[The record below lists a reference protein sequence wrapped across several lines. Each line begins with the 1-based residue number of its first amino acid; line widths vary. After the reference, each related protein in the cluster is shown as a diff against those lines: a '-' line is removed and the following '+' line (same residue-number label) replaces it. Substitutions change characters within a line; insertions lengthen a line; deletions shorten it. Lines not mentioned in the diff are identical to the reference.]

1 MKKLLAILLAVLIGL
16 FSTVSTADTV
26 TVDRPVESKTY
37 EWFMG
42 YAHRCGMYRNKRY
55 YAYKR
60 AYRMYKR
67 ERVKY
72 IAKCV
77 AFIPLRLMVGV
88 ASAETTPDERYYYAL
103 AQGGTKEQA
112 LDAYNGSEVKPTGK
126 RVSHPKWAN
135 IEPDKVEFVSAE
147 ELSNPVFAKRG
158 WFSAAKLN
166 GFGSETVLAYQW
178 FKPDDPEAPTPPPE
192 YITFHGKKYIL
203 WCAGQGGVKKG
214 AAMYLPVVFLE
225 KETNGVKNSILLDAP
240 IGLPVN
246 KVNQV
251 RALRFTACKPSK
263 ATNKQLIVM
272 VAKQRIDDAKDIVD
286 GRPVIKIDVPNGYE
300 RSEADKVE
308 QALADGAGVAG
319 PKSGISGPAAQLR
332 NDGGLKCAVVKY
344 LSRYIGKTVIDAF
357 GRSVIVTEESILSTT
372 DNHKDIKPFLKKIEI
387 GEMTGEEA
395 YQAWLEAQGGPEGLI
410 YECPVHPQNGRVR
423 LGRQI
428 FGKFSQLS
436 EEALFRVVSK
446 DLGKLAELG
455 FENGYKNALKRK
467 YAALR
472 MPELAGVLDH
482 PFLYQDAV
490 RSYLS
495 KWHDIASG
503 AIEVNGSLALAV
515 IDPVWFDDIYVGG
528 KSVDDPTAGVVAAG
542 TILFGRPGKDGH
554 NPLIGKKVVL
564 GRFPQVKSGLPVV
577 TVAGSAYASGL
588 IVVSGRPG
596 DMVLQDLD
604 ADLDGDK
611 PYVIDE
617 EAIVEAVEKA
627 NKVFN
632 FPHIIFTKWEAS
644 EEKETLA
651 EYLGRNA
658 QWQSEE
664 SVGSFAT
671 HQFVIDEMVP
681 LLEEGQD
688 WKKLP
693 RPTLDEN
700 GNYGEYTTLE
710 EAFKTNEMLGVGG
723 NMATDSGKLN
733 HKPDAPKGITKRFAF
748 RPMSQRDAHP
758 NDPDSGFKKRLAAF
772 LPDLYPGVALNI
784 LKRVHDLLMKF
795 VPITETGRTA
805 TNDFIYDEETGRII
819 PDVPQTLWRPAR
831 FEPIPDAVF
840 MHMFGNELDQIKT
853 SLICHPND
861 VEIEELNN
869 DLQVF
874 TDADEGISLVTYF
887 TKYATKIVDIEH
899 DLDDDKKGWTVSGR
913 DTFGDNLI
921 LFVKT
926 AIKRKDVSDEDCLWL
941 AYNALCKSFFG
952 SESSSRGTA
961 FAFGQFLNLFEK
973 MLIAQVCHNTGAKP
987 PKLFGEKVSIK
998 DSVTKST
1005 SEQTVPALEM
1015 TDEEPPANIVIDEK
1029 ELRERLLTQV
1039 NNDIVDEEPP
1049 TANVDLAAMM
1059 KQLEAQVAQSSDSE
1073 DEWEIGS
1080 DDNFDED
1087 EEF

>member
-1 MKKLLAILLAVLIGL
+1 MKKLFALLVALILGL
-16 FSTVSTADTV
+16 SSTVSTADNV
-26 TVDRPVESKTY
+26 TVDRPTENKTY
-37 EWFMG
+37 EWFVG
-42 YAHRCGMYRNKRY
+42 YAHRCGTYRNKRY

-60 AYRMYKR
+60 AYRMYKYT
-67 ERVKY
+67 RVKH
-72 IAKCV
+72 IAKRV
-77 AFIPLRLMVGV
+77 ALAPLHILIGV
-88 ASAETTPDERYYYAL
+88 ASAETTPDERYYHTL

-112 LDAYNGSEVKPTGK
+112 LSAYNGSEVKPTAR

-135 IEPDKVEFVSAE
+135 IEPDKVEFVSCE

-158 WFSAAKLN
+158 WFSAAELN
-166 GFGSETVLAYQW
+166 GFGKETVLAYQW
-178 FKPDDPEAPTPPPE
+178 FKPDDPEAPTTPPE
-192 YITFHGKKYIL
+192 YVTFHGKKYIL
-203 WCAGQGGVKKG
+203 WCAGQGQVKKG
-214 AAMYLPVVFLE
+214 AAIYLPVVFLE
-225 KETNGVKNSILLDAP
+225 KETNGVKNSVLLDAP
-240 IGLPVN
+240 IDLPIN

-251 RALRFTACKPSK
+251 RSLRFTACKPSK
-263 ATNKQLIVM
+263 ATNKQLVVLM
-272 VAKQRIDDAKDIVD
+272 AQQRTDDAKSIVD

-300 RSEADKVE
+300 RSEANDVQ
-308 QALADGAGVAG
+308 QALADGTGVAG
-319 PKSGISGPAAQLR
+319 PKSGISGPASQVR
-332 NDGGLKCAVVKY
+332 NKGGLKCALIKF
-344 LSRYIGKTVIDAF
+344 LSRYIGKTVIDVF
-357 GRSVIVTEESILSTT
+357 GRKVVITEESIIITT
-372 DNHKDIKPFLKKIEI
+372 DCCKDIKPFLKKVET

-395 YQAWLEAQGGPEGLI
+395 YQAWLDAQGGPDGLI
-410 YECPVHPQNGRVR
+410 YECPVHPQNGRIR

-436 EEALFRVVSK
+436 DEALFRVVSK
-446 DLGKLAELG
+446 DFGKLAELG

-472 MPELAGVLDH
+472 IPELANILDH

-495 KWHDIASG
+495 KWHDVASG
-503 AIEVNGSLALAV
+503 SIEVNGSLALAV
-515 IDPVWFDDIYVGG
+515 IDPVWFDDVYVGG
-528 KSVDDPTAGVVAAG
+528 KSVDDPTIGVVAAG

-564 GRFPQVKSGLPVV
+564 GRFPQVKQGLPVV

-611 PYVIDE
+611 FYVIDDE
-617 EAIVEAVEKA
+617 NVVEAVEKA
-627 NKVFN
+627 NKIFN

-658 QWQSEE
+658 QWQAEE

-688 WKKLP
+688 WKSLP

-710 EAFKTNEMLGVGG
+710 EAFKTNEQLGVGG

-733 HKPDAPKGITKRFAF
+733 HRPGAPKGITKRFAF

-758 NDPDSGFKKRLAAF
+758 NAPDSGFKKRLTAF
-772 LPDLYPGVALNI
+772 LPNNYPGVALNV

-795 VPITETGRTA
+795 VPITETGRTE
-805 TNDFIYDEETGRII
+805 TNDFIYDEESGRII
-819 PDVPQTLWRPAR
+819 PDVPLTLWRPTH
-831 FEPIPDAVF
+831 FECVPEIVWK
-840 MHMFGNELDQIKT
+840 HTFGNELDQIKS
-853 SLICHPND
+853 SLVCYPND

-874 TDADEGISLVTYF
+874 NEADDGISMVTYF

-899 DLDDDKKGWTVSGR
+899 NLDDDKKGWTVAGR

-926 AIKRKDVSDEDCLWL
+926 ATKRKDLSDEDCLWL
-941 AYNALCKSFFG
+941 VYNALCGSFIG
-952 SESSSRGTA
+952 SQSSSRGTA
-961 FAFGQFLNLFEK
+961 FAFGQFLNLFER
-973 MLIAQVCHNTGAKP
+973 MLISQVCHNTGAKP
-987 PKLFGEKVSIK
+987 PKLFGEKVSIR
-998 DSVTKST
+998 DSVTKSV
-1005 SEQTVPALEM
+1005 SEQTAPTLEV
-1015 TDEEPPANIVIDEK
+1015 TDEEPPANVSINEE
-1029 ELRERLLTQV
+1029 ELHNRLLAYV
-1039 NNDIVDEEPP
+1039 NTETTNEEPP
-1049 TANVDLAAMM
+1049 ASDVDMDALR
-1059 KQLEAQVAQSSDSE
+1059 KQLESQLSQSD
-1073 DEWEIGS
+1073 DENDDWEIGS
-1080 DDNFDED
+1080 DDNFNED